1 MVLIFISL
9 MSNDKYLYLSIF
21 FVNCLCKLFHSF
33 LIDCLSFYYLVKRV
47 LYKLRISIL
56 FQMFCKYFLLIYG
69 LPIYFLNGITYQQ
82 KLLILTGRD
91 KFFSFSVMFIAFCG
105 LFVCQIFA
113 YLQVTKIFSY
123 IFSKSFMMLYLTLQ

>member
-56 FQMFCKYFLLIYG
+56 FQMFCKYFLIYG

-82 KLLILTGRD
+82 KLLILTGTN
-91 KFFSFSVMFIAFCG
+91 FFIFCYVYCF
-105 LFVCQIFA
+105 LWPVCLSNICLSPG
-113 YLQVTKIFSY
+113 YEDIL
-123 IFSKSFMMLYLTLQ
+123 LYFL